1 MHAFVTALPWIVST
15 PVIGAA
21 ELSWPGMLT
30 WAGVIVTVL
39 VLLLSGRLIPKSTHE
54 REIGILKEQI
64 VTLSHLMEKRV
75 GEANERAEA
84 NRGWALAEQS
94 VSTEERT
101 QKRMLLDANQANVYA
116 LNEIRAGL
124 ERIGKDTVQ

>member
-1 MHAFVTALPWIVST
+1 MHALVTALPWMVSA
-15 PVIGAA
+15 PVIGGAD
-21 ELSWPGMLT
+21 LSLPGMLT

-84 NRGWALAEQS
+84 NRGWALAEQA

-124 ERIGKDTVQ
+124 ERIGKDIVQ